1 MLGSFILTYLVYCT
15 KYIVLYQDTSN
26 MASRD
31 EASNPTD
38 KEQEEDPGGGWDVDD
53 DDGEGWGN
61 IEDTTPAMVG

>member
-1 MLGSFILTYLVYCT
+1 
-15 KYIVLYQDTSN
+15 

-53 DDGEGWGN
+53 DDDAGWGS
-61 IEDTTPAMVG
+61 IEDTTPAIVGQ